1 MNYRR
6 MLLAL
11 FLLCGVGQLFGQNK
25 KDHYVLFASNSS
37 EVTSDEV
44 NSLLEVL
51 SEQAY
56 VRNIRLNAFTD
67 ADGSDEFNLALSKR
81 RLESVRAVLLEN
93 GYEVKDEGFYGEA
106 KPVASN
112 EIENG
117 KQKNRRVHIQFEY
130 DTKLI
135 TLESILET
143 VKPASQGFCIDNTKD
158 TAIVCR
164 KGTIIGIP
172 AGAFASAACSD
183 CIELKIDEML
193 DVRDMI
199 VNNAHTQSDG
209 QMLSSG
215 GTLFIEATCNG
226 KKLSGNTEQPIT
238 YMFPT
243 NNPQD
248 DMTCWTSSGAQG
260 DLNWHE
266 RTEAKFSPIYADLLG
281 GDGLNRTLMT
291 SQGEAYVRCGF
302 FCKIAKPFGFDFSR
316 TYTRRGK
323 SWYAYNYPS
332 EVMAITDPASRRAAM
347 TQIDKNRTQARAYF
361 TGQINQMNNINCDA
375 FPGEKVEPIIVN
387 SSEEGDCIVKLA
399 YPSVNGVM
407 SSPVVDGKA
416 QFYGSSERKAM
427 VVAIKV
433 VDNESYLAVAD
444 KEELATSVDLAFEKM
459 SPVQIRERL
468 KRLKM

>member
-11 FLLCGVGQLFGQNK
+11 FLACGVGQLFGQNK
-25 KDHYVLFASNSS
+25 KDHYILFASNSS
-37 EVTSDEV
+37 EVTSDQGK
-44 NSLLEVL
+44 SLLDVL

-56 VRNIRLNAFTD
+56 VRTIRLNAFTD
-67 ADGSDEFNLALSKR
+67 ADGSDEFNLALSQR
-81 RLESVRAVLLEN
+81 RLTAVRALLVEN
-93 GYEVKDEGFYGEA
+93 GYQVSDEAFFGEA

-112 EIENG
+112 EVENG

-135 TLESILET
+135 TMESILET
-143 VKPASQGFCIDNTKD
+143 VKPASQGFCIDNSKD

-164 KGTIIGIP
+164 NGTIIGIP
-172 AGAFASAACSD
+172 AGAFASAQCTD
-183 CIELKIDEML
+183 CIELKVDEML
-193 DVRDMI
+193 DVKDMI
-199 VNNAHTQSDG
+199 LNNAHTQSDG

-243 NNPQD
+243 NKPQD
-248 DMTCWTSSGAQG
+248 NMTFWTSTGAQG

-266 RTEAKFSPIYADLLG
+266 RTEAKFSPIYTDLLG
-281 GDGLNRTLMT
+281 GDGSNRTLMT
-291 SQGEAYVRCGF
+291 GQGDTSVRCGF
-302 FCKIAKPFGFDFSR
+302 LCKIAKPFGFDFSR
-316 TYTRRGK
+316 TYTARGE
-323 SWYAYNYPS
+323 SWYVYNYPS

-347 TQIDKNRTQARAYF
+347 TQVDKNRTQARAYF

-387 SSEEGDCIVKLA
+387 SLEEGDCIVKLA

-427 VVAIKV
+427 VVAIKI
-433 VDNESYLAVAD
+433 VDNESYLAIAD
-444 KEELATSVDLAFEKM
+444 KEELTTTIDLTFEKL

-468 KRLKM
+468 KRLNV